1 MDADSDATTFR
12 EQITAL
18 EQQLEGAIN
27 EMHSSRDIQIDLNN
41 KQSEAYQQ
49 LETSNQSLNV
59 EIESLKNKI
68 EEYKNTINSME
79 DQIRNVNETKVNAD
93 HANEMEISIFK
104 GGIALTQ
111 ENIDNSKRESE
122 RLVENMRAKLGEK
135 EAEVSHLM
143 VTVTELQER
152 ANRAESINNSNI
164 EKENSACDSEEVLK
178 KKLNQAQTILD
189 LLRSEKDVVVRKLSE
204 CEQELKGNSARASIN
219 EEKLQQRLE
228 QQEQKLTKLQST
240 HDDNIRLME
249 SIRAVEQRLVDMK
262 LERDSYKSKLDS
274 AATRVDILEKEIY
287 DTQSRNKALEDAT
300 NPDNY
305 SRVEDEL
312 NKANEKILE
321 MTQLHTNLESDLN
334 ELQSRYKKTREEY
347 SLIQNE
353 WQTCDTALQSLIE
366 EKNLLQAAYD
376 ELAKNTA
383 NSATESDLEEIKQE
397 RDYLTAELDSANI
410 EIESLK
416 ASISNEDELSSLK
429 EERNL
434 LTAELEKY
442 VESMEASQKKVQH
455 FEDEMS
461 SLKKERDDL
470 HLELDQASQQIQEL
484 TDALIEAEN
493 ITKHDDDNSN
503 KSEEILSLKEEI
515 ETIRSSLD
523 SASKNIAELQASLDS
538 TIEERDDLHY
548 QISTLKKDVVT
559 RDESIAQ
566 LRLEIS
572 AQTVATGDT
581 EKDQL
586 LAEMNTL
593 QETNWELETRMNAA
607 EADAKNLREQLSN
620 YDKSSARE
628 QELIMRA
635 AESEMNILRKKLQ
648 EVENCFSATKD
659 EVASLSAKCNKYEAE
674 MLEKEDTIAQVE
686 NELYKLQS
694 HAKADNDSI
703 DIEKLKEELEAK
715 DKRIAHLETCK
726 LTKEQMEK
734 IKLLKEE
741 RKKFQEDSKIM
752 KKQLHALK
760 KAYDDLKASGTSG
773 ASNDVSTVR
782 DLADARVQLAE
793 VTSQLETA
801 QSVSKSLKD
810 KLRECAKQLQE
821 YETER
826 AGVIAVLERHGIDT
840 IGLVAHDTSLTE
852 GDTVIEEE
860 LADGVSK
867 LAQKLIASQNNT
879 QLAVASKNKIRQL
892 EESINQMTSEV
903 DEAKSTRSVLEK
915 RLETLKSANRSM
927 KEELTVLTAE
937 RDSLALHVTELES
950 SLKSAEGKIV
960 STSDTVS
967 SEVQALEEE
976 NIELMRENKEVPH
989 HYHKIS

>member
-1 MDADSDATTFR
+1 
-12 EQITAL
+12 
-18 EQQLEGAIN
+18 
-27 EMHSSRDIQIDLNN
+27 
-41 KQSEAYQQ
+41 
-49 LETSNQSLNV
+49 
-59 EIESLKNKI
+59 
-68 EEYKNTINSME
+68 
-79 DQIRNVNETKVNAD
+79 
-93 HANEMEISIFK
+93 
-104 GGIALTQ
+104 
-111 ENIDNSKRESE
+111 
-122 RLVENMRAKLGEK
+122 
-135 EAEVSHLM
+135 
-143 VTVTELQER
+143 
-152 ANRAESINNSNI
+152 
-164 EKENSACDSEEVLK
+164 
-178 KKLNQAQTILD
+178 
-189 LLRSEKDVVVRKLSE
+189 
-204 CEQELKGNSARASIN
+204 
-219 EEKLQQRLE
+219 
-228 QQEQKLTKLQST
+228 
-240 HDDNIRLME
+240 ME

-262 LERDSYKSKLDS
+262 SERDSYKSKLES

-366 EKNLLQAAYD
+366 EKNSLQAAYD
-376 ELAKNTA
+376 ELAKNTT
-383 NSATESDLEEIKQE
+383 NSAIESDLEEIKQE
-397 RDYLTAELDSANI
+397 RDYLAAELDSANI

-416 ASISNEDELSSLK
+416 ASKSNEEELSSLK

-434 LTAELEKY
+434 LTAELENY

-461 SLKKERDDL
+461 TLKKERDDL

-503 KSEEILSLKEEI
+503 KSEEILSLKEDI
-515 ETIRSSLD
+515 ETIKSSLD
-523 SASKNIAELQASLDS
+523 SASKHIAELQASLDS

-572 AQTVATGDT
+572 AQTVATGDA

-620 YDKSSARE
+620 YDKSSACE

-648 EVENCFSATKD
+648 EVENCFSSTKD
-659 EVASLSAKCNKYEAE
+659 DVASLSAKCNKYEAE

-694 HAKADNDSI
+694 HAKAADNDSL

-773 ASNDVSTVR
+773 ASNDVSAVR

-867 LAQKLIASQNNT
+867 LAQKLIASQNNN

-892 EESINQMTSEV
+892 EESINQMTLEV

-927 KEELTVLTAE
+927 KEDLTVLTAE
-937 RDSLALHVTELES
+937 RDNLALHVTELES

-989 HYHKIS
+989 HYQQIF